1 MTIYFDQSAFDV
13 TCEWGIAAVDS
24 LASPDVLV
32 VVDVL
37 SFSTSVE
44 VAVARGATIL
54 PYPWRD
60 ETAAAYAAERNAV
73 LASRRRWEKDALSL
87 APSSLTATPPGLRLV
102 LPSPNGSEI
111 AFRARDRGCHVV
123 AGCLRNAR
131 AVARWACERGRRVAV
146 VCAGERWPDAS
157 LRPAVEDLLGAGA
170 IVEHLSGTLSPEGR
184 AARAAFRD
192 GSDDLLDRLAQS
204 SSGRELCERGFTGDV
219 EIAAQLDV
227 SDCVPILVDDAFV
240 TAKS

>member
-1 MTIYFDQSAFDV
+1 MTTYFDQAAFDV
-13 TCEWGIAAVDS
+13 TCEWGIEAVDA
-24 LASPDVLV
+24 LAPPDVLI

-73 LASRRRWEKDALSL
+73 LASRRRWERDALSL
-87 APSSLTATPPGLRLV
+87 APSSLIAAPPGLRLV

-111 AFRARDRGCHVV
+111 AFRARDRGCRVV
-123 AGCLRNAR
+123 AGCLRNVR
-131 AVARWACERGRRVAV
+131 AVAHWACERGRRVAV
-146 VCAGERWPDAS
+146 VCAGERWSDGS
-157 LRPAVEDLLGAGA
+157 LRPALEDLLGTGA
-170 IVEHLSGTLSPEGR
+170 VVAHLSGTLSPEAR

-192 GSDDLLDRLAQS
+192 ATDDLLNRLVQC
-204 SSGRELCERGFTGDV
+204 SSGRELCEHGFAADV

-240 TAKS
+240 AATS